1 MSNMFKFK
9 FNFEKNPTSSYKT
22 YNLSTDYVNVFK
34 QTVSSSQFIRRPCL
48 CGSNMGL
55 SLNQLNP
62 DQKKLIY
69 YIETLTKERNFEIA
83 IIILDGGPGCGK
95 SAMLSFIMSRMRH
108 LFNRVR
114 LITEKLINLE
124 DHHKSLCPAHLI
136 QHAGLNYE
144 KYEKSPRVD
153 DCIMSCT
160 VSKMIYDIMGEKNT
174 DGEKTKCMKRESN
187 EIINNENSYRSE
199 IEAIIDQ
206 YLFKFKTYYPPGSKD
221 KLNLYIIDEYA
232 MIPPEKIYFLIGYL
246 HRRDPKSH
254 HMFILS
260 GDVDQVEPIGHETGH
275 KIKIDPSKCKESW
288 FPVGMCSDIDVVC
301 KSVIGNHR
309 CIIEKFVLTEP
320 ARCVNDVN
328 LVNFIKQYKT
338 TNDDEGKE
346 IVLDKFI
353 RENLSSL
360 FGVYEIP
367 VDGKRIDD
375 FVSGAAD
382 YIDLGFKIIVRSN
395 QCMHELNEILFD
407 QIINKYP
414 EIAYKTAG
422 GDMLVSG
429 MPYTLTQTIDPSKTL
444 CNRNVVVL
452 SSVDLDNTTG
462 EIHTIVVF
470 KITDPNRIKYRIGP
484 VYDDEKKDLKFPI
497 QMEFVDNSYQ
507 IQGKTIKRNL
517 YLDMLNCSK
526 EHRYVMITRAMFLNQ
541 IKSVLNFV

>member
-1 MSNMFKFK
+1 MSDMFKFK
-9 FNFEKNPTSSYKT
+9 FNFEKNPTASCKT
-22 YNLSTDYVNVFK
+22 YKVTTDYVNVFK
-34 QTVSSSQFIRRPCL
+34 QTVSTSQFIRKPCL

-55 SLNQLNP
+55 SLNQLNS

-69 YIETLTKERNFEIA
+69 YIETLTRERNFEVA

-108 LFNRVR
+108 LFDRVR

-144 KYEKSPRVD
+144 KYEKSSRVD
-153 DCIMSCT
+153 NCIMSCT
-160 VSKMIYDIMGEKNT
+160 VAKMIYDIMGEKHT

-187 EIINNENSYRSE
+187 EIINSENSYRSE
-199 IEAIIDQ
+199 IEAILDK
-206 YLFKFKTYYPPGSKD
+206 YLCKFKTYYPSGSKD

-260 GDVDQVEPIGHETGH
+260 GDVDQVEPIGHENGH
-275 KIKIDPSKCKESW
+275 KVKIDSENCKEDW
-288 FPVGMCSDIDVVC
+288 FPVGMCTDIDVVC
-301 KSVIGNHR
+301 KSVIDHCR
-309 CIIEKFVLTEP
+309 CIIDKFVLTEP

-338 TNDDEGKE
+338 IVGDDEKE
-346 IVLDKFI
+346 AVLDKFV
-353 RENLSSL
+353 RANLSSL
-360 FGVYEIP
+360 FNVCEIP
-367 VDGKRIDD
+367 VDGKRIDE

-395 QCMHELNEILFD
+395 QCMRELNEILFN
-407 QIINKYP
+407 QITNKYP
-414 EIAYKTAG
+414 DISYKTIG
-422 GDMLVSG
+422 GDLLILG
-429 MPYTLTQTIDPSKTL
+429 MPYTLTQTIDSNKTL

-452 SSVDLDNTTG
+452 SGVDLDETTG
-462 EIHTIVVF
+462 DIHTIVVF
-470 KITDPNRIKYRIGP
+470 KITDHDRIKYRIGP
-484 VYDDEKKDLKFPI
+484 VYDEEKKDVRFPI

-507 IQGKTIKRNL
+507 IQGKTIRRSL

-526 EHRYVMITRAMFLNQ
+526 EHRYVMITRAMFLDQ